1 MRTFGISSIGQSG
14 SAVAASFLAHC
25 LDRAQFQRI
34 GFCGLFFPVLEDF
47 ILAKDAAGGSLTLKD
62 LLLYAT
68 ICGTGLDTV
77 PLPGDVS
84 QEALYAILLDVG
96 ALALRHDKPL
106 TARLMPIPGKQ
117 AGDPVQFDFEYFAD
131 SRILKVDSDSLNG
144 ILSSGGSIV
153 IRPRSIP
160 GRPGKTNV

>member
-1 MRTFGISSIGQSG
+1 
-14 SAVAASFLAHC
+14 
-25 LDRAQFQRI
+25 
-34 GFCGLFFPVLEDF
+34 
-47 ILAKDAAGGSLTLKD
+47 LTLKD

-84 QEALYAILLDVG
+84 QEALFAILLDVG

-144 ILSSGGSIV
+144 ILSSGGSID